1 MNNQEAL
8 TVNPFGQ
15 GSPTASISSQHP
27 MVCRCN
33 AACDPVCT
41 QVTGDRMYNEGL
53 IGAMT
58 GLAGLAIITW
68 TNAWEAY
75 SASNLWLLGVV
86 VPAGASIVLVQRLP
100 WIQQAWHKYLQ
111 AGEQDR

>member
-1 MNNQEAL
+1 M
-8 TVNPFGQ
+8 
-15 GSPTASISSQHP
+15 
-27 MVCRCN
+27 
-33 AACDPVCT
+33 

-58 GLAGLAIITW
+58 GIAGLAIITW

-111 AGEQDR
+111 AGEQDRCPPDCRTQNLSSLKKGQEMNTSYIPTSIQ